1 MMPARE
7 ESAMPASVATLLEAG
22 IVEIHTTFG
31 SRQEAAACA
40 DRLVAGR
47 LAACVQVDGPVAS
60 TYRWQAAIETAEEW
74 RCSCKTTLGR
84 RDACIESLIAGHPYQ
99 TPQVTVVPVDATAA
113 YAAWVRDSVEVS

>member
-1 MMPARE
+1 
-7 ESAMPASVATLLEAG
+7 MPASIGAVLEAG

-47 LAACVQVDGPVAS
+47 LAACVHVDGPVAS

-84 RDACIESLIAGHPYQ
+84 RDACVEALVGGHPYQ
-99 TPQVTVVPVDATAA
+99 TPQVTVVPVAATAA

>member
-1 MMPARE
+1 
-7 ESAMPASVATLLEAG
+7 MPASVGALLEAG

-60 TYRWQAAIETAEEW
+60 IYRWQAAIETAEEW

-84 RDACIESLIAGHPYQ
+84 RDACIEALVAGHPYQ
-99 TPQVTVVPVDATAA
+99 TPQVTVVPVAATAA